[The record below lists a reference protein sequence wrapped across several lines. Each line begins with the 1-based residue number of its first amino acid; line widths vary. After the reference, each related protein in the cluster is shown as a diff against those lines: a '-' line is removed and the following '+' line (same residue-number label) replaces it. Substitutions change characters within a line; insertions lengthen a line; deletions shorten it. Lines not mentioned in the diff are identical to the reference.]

1 MDFEAAGVLLEAG
14 ALPGGYGPPAGCLLI
29 AEADGVAAGC
39 VALRKL
45 DDGVC
50 EMKRLF
56 IRPAFRGHA
65 LGRALAGAIVEEA
78 RRLGYRRMRLDTLP
92 AMVPAGALY
101 RSLGFTDIA
110 PYRTDAM
117 PGTIFMELLL

>member
-1 MDFEAAGVLLEAG
+1 
-14 ALPGGYGPPAGCLLI
+14 
-29 AEADGVAAGC
+29 
-39 VALRKL
+39 
-45 DDGVC
+45 
-50 EMKRLF
+50 MKRLF

-65 LGRALAGAIVEEA
+65 LGRALAEAIVEEA

-92 AMVPAGALY
+92 TMVPAAALY

-117 PGTIFMELLL
+117 PGKIFMELLL